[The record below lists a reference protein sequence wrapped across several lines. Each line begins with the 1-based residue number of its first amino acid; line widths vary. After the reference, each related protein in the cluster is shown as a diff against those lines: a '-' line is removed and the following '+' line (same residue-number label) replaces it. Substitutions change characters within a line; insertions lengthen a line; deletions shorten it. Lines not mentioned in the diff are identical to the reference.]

1 MNEEKKSDVS
11 SSFTGGGRE
20 VVDKKEKNENQK
32 AQTSKLEVA
41 KVKIL
46 TSGVLKM
53 GLLISCGGFFHP
65 LLSAWNATVQ
75 I

>member
-1 MNEEKKSDVS
+1 MKKKKSDVS

-20 VVDKKEKNENQK
+20 VVDQKEKNKNRK
-32 AQTSKLEVA
+32 AQNPKLEIA

-46 TSGVLKM
+46 SSGVLKM
-53 GLLISCGGFFHP
+53 GLLISCSGFFYP
-65 LLSAWNATVQ
+65 LLSAWNASVQ